1 MGGRASG
8 TAETERGEE
17 RLHDYGRTRNDESA
31 DDRQLAR
38 VSVAATNREATTN
51 DADGAEDET
60 DEHDD
65 AHCLACALRQT
76 ARCLSEDRREAQ

>member
-31 DDRQLAR
+31 DDREFAG
-38 VSVAATNREATTN
+38 VGIAAADGETAADN
-51 DADGAEDET
+51 ADGAEDKS

-65 AHCLACALRQT
+65 AHCFACAFGET
-76 ARCLSEDRREAQ
+76 ARSLSEYW